1 MSINHNDN
9 AKGEKVFMDFL
20 QTVQIPLFLCN
31 SILWTSELGT
41 SVKAEQEMYENIFIF
56 YSRIK

>member
-9 AKGEKVFMDFL
+9 AKVEKVFMDFL

-41 SVKAEQEMYENIFIF
+41 SVKAEQEMYEN
-56 YSRIK
+56 K